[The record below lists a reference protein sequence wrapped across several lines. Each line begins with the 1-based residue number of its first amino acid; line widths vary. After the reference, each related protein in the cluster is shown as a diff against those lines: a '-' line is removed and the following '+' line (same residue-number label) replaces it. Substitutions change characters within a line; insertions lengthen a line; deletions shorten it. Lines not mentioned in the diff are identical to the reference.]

1 MRQTRATIDAL
12 LAMAFVVIVID
23 ASDTFG
29 FSTCFYIHILSPYNF
44 ARIQEQI
51 AHSSPSTS
59 FQSLIVILLPPLIPD
74 YPAERS
80 GIDAAMGSV
89 HLIEHRLKGQYLLLG
104 ERTVFVYLHCMPP
117 FQTTS
122 TTFPSC
128 TTRVS
133 PTRTLRVIKMGFSL
147 NITQLE
153 LLCTKS

>member
-29 FSTCFYIHILSPYNF
+29 FITCFYIHILSPYNF

-104 ERTVFVYLHCMPP
+104 ERTVFVYLHFAPP
-117 FQTTS
+117 FFS
-122 TTFPSC
+122 SASC
-128 TTRVS
+128 
-133 PTRTLRVIKMGFSL
+133 
-147 NITQLE
+147 
-153 LLCTKS
+153 KSIRFVL